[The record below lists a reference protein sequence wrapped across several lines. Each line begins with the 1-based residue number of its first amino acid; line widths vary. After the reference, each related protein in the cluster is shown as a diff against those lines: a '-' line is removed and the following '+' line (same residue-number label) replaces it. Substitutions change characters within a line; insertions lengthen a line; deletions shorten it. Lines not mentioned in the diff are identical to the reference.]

1 MRWNNFD
8 RPPRS
13 KDHGL
18 NLHSTKWG
26 LGLREDKSEDLNWLN
41 NMPVVKKNDAFYVLN
56 QERFLRRDSCPCT
69 EEASTTSAPLDW
81 KSSETPRWRTLRPGT
96 WAEAPGG

>member
-1 MRWNNFD
+1 MMRWNSFD

-26 LGLREDKSEDLNWLN
+26 LGLKEDKADDLTWLN
-41 NMPVVKKNDAFYVLN
+41 DMPVVTLKDDFSAQLISEDIF
-56 QERFLRRDSCPCT
+56 RRDSFLST
-69 EEASTTSAPLDW
+69 EEASMT
-81 KSSETPRWRTLRPGT
+81 
-96 WAEAPGG
+96 

>member
-1 MRWNNFD
+1 MMRWNSFD

-26 LGLREDKSEDLNWLN
+26 LGLKEDKANDLTWLN
-41 NMPVVKKNDAFYVLN
+41 DMPVVTLKDVFSFQYQKIF
-56 QERFLRRDSCPCT
+56 FRRDSFLCT
-69 EEASTTSAPLDW
+69 EEASMT
-81 KSSETPRWRTLRPGT
+81 
-96 WAEAPGG
+96 